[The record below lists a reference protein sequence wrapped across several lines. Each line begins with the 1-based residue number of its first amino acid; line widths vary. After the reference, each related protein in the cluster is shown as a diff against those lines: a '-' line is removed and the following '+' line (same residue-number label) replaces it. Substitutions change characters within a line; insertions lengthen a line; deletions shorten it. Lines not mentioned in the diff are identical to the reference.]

1 MGTSRNLASD
11 WVERSNPSGGG
22 SFAFMLRRLASEMSR
37 KRCSAAGGEK
47 GEEGG
52 ENINSIAKS
61 AVVADARGA
70 RSPYLE

>member
-1 MGTSRNLASD
+1 MRKRRKGTSRNLASE

-47 GEEGG
+47 GEGREKREGRTL
-52 ENINSIAKS
+52 IPSLS
-61 AVVADARGA
+61 R
-70 RSPYLE
+70 R

>member
-1 MGTSRNLASD
+1 
-11 WVERSNPSGGG
+11 
-22 SFAFMLRRLASEMSR
+22 MLRRLASEMSR

-70 RSPYLE
+70 RSPNME